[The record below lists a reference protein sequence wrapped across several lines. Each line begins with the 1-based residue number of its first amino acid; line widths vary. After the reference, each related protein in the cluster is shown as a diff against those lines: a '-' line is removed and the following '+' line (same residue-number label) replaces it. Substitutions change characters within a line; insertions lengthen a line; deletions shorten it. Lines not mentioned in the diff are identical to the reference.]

1 MWELT
6 PLLFVVIVVIAGGTL
21 VGPAVLLSP
30 DALFHLEIVSLAKER
45 IYLANYFA
53 F

>member
-1 MWELT
+1 MSEPT
-6 PLLFVVIVVIAGGTL
+6 PLLFVVITGGTL

-30 DALFHLEIVSLAKER
+30 DVLFHLEIVSLAKER
-45 IYLANYFA
+45 IYVANYFA